1 MTSKGRTE
9 RLGDLLWIAFALAV
23 IPNTLAA
30 FDVAPDGDW
39 WRVVRIVLSTVF
51 TLTLLAF
58 AASWLS
64 DRRKR

>member
-9 RLGDLLWIAFALAV
+9 RLGDLLWLAFGLAV

-30 FDVAPDGDW
+30 FGVAPDGDW
-39 WRVVRIVLSTVF
+39 WGVVRFVLSTVF
-51 TLTLLAF
+51 VIALLAF

>member
-23 IPNTLAA
+23 VPNTLAS

-39 WRVVRIVLSTVF
+39 WTVVRIVLSTLFVIA
-51 TLTLLAF
+51 LLALG
-58 AASWLS
+58 ASWVS